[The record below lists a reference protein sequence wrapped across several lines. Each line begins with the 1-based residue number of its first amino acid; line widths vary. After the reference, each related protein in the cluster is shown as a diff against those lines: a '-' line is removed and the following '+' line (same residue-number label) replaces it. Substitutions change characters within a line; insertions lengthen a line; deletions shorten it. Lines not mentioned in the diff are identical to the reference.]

1 MPIAPSAGTVVV
13 NPDGT
18 ITFTPLADF
27 IGSCAIGYRVIDGVG
42 QTDTA
47 QVNVTV
53 NAPSVGVWPNGYAA
67 KGEVYVGPDSESM
80 TGFELLLD
88 ITDDRLKLRSAGGA
102 VYSSSGHDIRLED
115 GASNAVPYARLLYD
129 GTAGRLVVIVKR
141 DRGTGSTWNKIEV
154 YAGKSGVSDQADPAS
169 ALAGL
174 LACIRMDTGADLTG
188 NGRDLTVSGAS
199 AATLFGLP
207 GAAQFDRI
215 DDIASLADPSSW
227 LNGLSAVTL
236 ALDLQLDQIAV
247 DGGALRVGGAAV
259 TDGDSQGFVSIR
271 PDATSFYANPAIA
284 NFWFTLL
291 KINIGGTPTF
301 CRVEG
306 AGSTVP
312 VGQPTTVAV
321 AWQSGQA
328 IGLVADDAVQT
339 PAYASPATPTGTLVA
354 TGGPLAVGAGPRGW
368 FGGRIGLLR
377 IASSRRS
384 NAWLRAEQRN
394 RLYPRKMIAIGA
406 MRGPSDSAP
415 CIAYPDTA
423 TATGSDLT
431 LSPLANDSGSGLSIV
446 SASAER
452 GTVTVASSTTLTY
465 RQPVGYSGTDHVT
478 YTIQDSAGRQSTSLV
493 TISVS
498 GTPIV
503 PANDAAST
511 SGTAPVV
518 VSVLDNDVGTGLAVI
533 AVATPAHGAASVTDG
548 GTTVTYTANLGF
560 SGGETPFA
568 YTVEDDFGQQRTALI
583 SVTVLKPPLTAVSDV
598 SAVVAG
604 TAGGVVVPSLA
615 NDVGTG
621 AVITAVGTP
630 SIGSATIITSGTQ
643 IRYLPPAAV
652 AASTEVSFNYTLTDA
667 YGQTATGTITVTVT
681 PAGSP
686 VVANDDTATATV
698 GVTTTLSPLAN
709 DTGSSLTISVLGTPS
724 NGGTATR
731 INANTQVQYTPSAAG
746 IETINYTAQ
755 NGSGATD
762 TAIITVTVA
771 AATTFPKAYPSAPAN
786 KQRWIGGGGP
796 VGSIAYSNTKAQVLQ
811 AFADANPGDHI
822 VFPDGTYAYD
832 PEGTAANPA
841 GLVINKTGADSDA
854 WIVVRPANHLGATL
868 GGYSGTRASGW
879 KFTGTAPIWIS
890 GFVGSNPQEH
900 SPNFYQSG
908 RNSYFNSDRAEYQF
922 RLHGRNL
929 RVTNCLI
936 NSPCG
941 IAIGNSANRIDVCY
955 NTLTMNLAK
964 RWPQANGMY
973 IGAFGYTSAGP
984 NNLLIARNKWSGD
997 TTFNTTDDGTT
1008 DSRYCVYTGNNE
1020 PIDNKVGNNRT
1031 VRWVENFIEMVNTP
1045 VGMYCK
1051 RGYEVRR
1058 NFIRAKN
1065 VAFNQR
1071 HGGYSKSDGTEF
1083 SDLTDA
1089 KRALIIGNNFD
1100 KGIFRLNDTGHLVVS
1115 NRMGDNAEL
1124 YYGGRRCQ
1132 GTSATSYT
1140 IETGSPPKEIPP
1152 GWTQAASY
1160 VIFVGNTFVDQLRA
1174 GEDEAAGG
1182 NKWKVWGAAEQAAW
1196 AHKESTYG
1204 VQHAQGDLIK
1214 GVKNYPAGVTG
1225 QPTTGNGKFVRIT
1238 NGLVEQTIAT
1248 GNAGYQV
1255 FGDSDAGT
1263 WAALVQDYVT
1273 RAELEDFT
1281 GCDPA

>member
-42 QTDTA
+42 QTATA

-53 NAPSVGVWPNGYAA
+53 NAPPVGVWPNGYAA

-102 VYSSSGHDIRLED
+102 VYSSSGHDVRLED
-115 GASNAVPYARLLYD
+115 GADNAVPYARLLYD
-129 GTAGRLVVIVKR
+129 GTAGRLVAIVKR
-141 DRGTGSTWNKIEV
+141 DRGAGSSWNKIEV
-154 YAGKSGVSDQADPAS
+154 YAGKSGASDQANPAS

-174 LACIRMDTGADLTG
+174 LACIRMDTGTDLTG
-188 NGRDLTVSGAS
+188 NGRNLTVSGAS
-199 AATLFGLP
+199 ATTLFGLP

-227 LNGLSAVTL
+227 LNGLSTLTL
-236 ALDLQLDQIAV
+236 ALDLQLDQITV
-247 DGGALRVGGAAV
+247 DGGALRVGGAAA
-259 TDGDSQGFVSIR
+259 TDVDSAGFVSLR
-271 PDATSFYANPAIA
+271 PDATSFYANPAIV

-306 AGSTVP
+306 AGNTVP

-384 NAWLRAEQRN
+384 NAWMRAEQRN
-394 RLYPRKMIAIGA
+394 RLYPRKMIAAGA
-406 MRGPSDSAP
+406 MRGPSDSTP
-415 CIAYPDTA
+415 CIAYPDA
-423 TATGSDLT
+423 AAATGADLT

-478 YTIQDSAGRQSTSLV
+478 YTIQDAAGRQSTSLV

-533 AVATPAHGAASVTDG
+533 AVATPAHGSASVTDG

-583 SVTVLKPPLTAVSDV
+583 SVTVLKPPLIAVSDV

-604 TAGGVVVPSLA
+604 ATDSVVVPSLA
-615 NDVGTG
+615 NDTGTG

-630 SIGSATIITSGTQ
+630 SIGSATIISSGTR

-652 AASTEVSFNYTLTDA
+652 AASTEVSFTYTLTDA

-681 PAGSP
+681 PVGSP

-698 GVTTTLSPLAN
+698 GVQKTLSPLAN
-709 DTGSSLTISVLGTPS
+709 DTGSSLTISTLGTPS
-724 NGGTATR
+724 NSGTATR
-731 INANTQVQYTPSAAG
+731 INGNTQVQYTPSAAG
-746 IETINYTAQ
+746 LETINYTAQ

-762 TAIITVTVA
+762 TAVITVTVSA
-771 AATTFPKAYPSAPAN
+771 AATFPRHPPTALRTLRVSSSTYA
-786 KQRWIGGGGP
+786 
-796 VGSIAYSNTKAQVLQ
+796 TL
-811 AFADANPGDHI
+811 ADAHAAAQPGDH
-822 VFPDGTYAYD
+822 VEFENGTYGTYGLYD
-832 PEGTAANPA
+832 NTIAGENTSLAAGNHFVWTKAGTAANPIVLKSRNGA
-841 GLVINKTGADSDA
+841 GGVIVCHLDISAQHVWLYNLTCRRSGTNPSRIKGGKNDNYTSSLMWGTNPNYS
-854 WIVVRPANHLGATL
+854 IRLGA
-868 GGYSGTRASGW
+868 
-879 KFTGTAPIWIS
+879 
-890 GFVGSNPQEH
+890 SNAH
-900 SPNFYQSG
+900 
-908 RNSYFNSDRAEYQF
+908 
-922 RLHGRNL
+922 
-929 RVTNCLI
+929 VTNCLI
-936 NSPCG
+936 ESPNDICVPSSSS
-941 IAIGNSANRIDVCY
+941 NIDICY
-955 NTLTMNLAK
+955 NDIQCRAGEI
-964 RWPQANGMY
+964 WSQSNGIY
-973 IGAFGYTSAGP
+973 FGAFGPTSRGSD
-984 NNLLIARNKWSGD
+984 NVLVARNKWWNDLDVTNEVSAND
-997 TTFNTTDDGTT
+997 NDG
-1008 DSRYCVYTGNNE
+1008 RYCVYTGNNE
-1020 PIDNKVGNNRT
+1020 PQNNKTGINRS
-1031 VRWVENFIEMVNTP
+1031 VRFIENFVDVTTIP
-1045 VGMYCK
+1045 VGWYFK
-1051 RGYEVRR
+1051 RDYYHLR
-1058 NFIRAKN
+1058 NFIRAKT

-1071 HGGYSKSDGTEF
+1071 HGGYSKADGTAF
-1083 SDLTDA
+1083 TDLTDA
-1089 KRALIIGNNFD
+1089 TSALIVGNNFD
-1100 KGIFRLNDTGHLVVS
+1100 KGIFRLNDGPRLIVS
-1115 NRMGDNAEL
+1115 CRMGGNVEL
-1124 YYGGRRCQ
+1124 YYGGRRTD
-1132 GTSATSYT
+1132 GPNLASYT
-1140 IETGSPPKEIPP
+1140 INANP
-1152 GWTQAASY
+1152 GYTQAASY
-1160 VIFVGNTFVDQLRA
+1160 NEFVGCSFVGNIRA
-1174 GEDEAAGG
+1174 GEDEGTG
-1182 NKWKVWGAAEQAAW
+1182 TKPWKVWGAAEETKW
-1196 AHKESTYG
+1196 ASSSEPHD
-1204 VQHAQGDLIK
+1204 QQGDRIK
-1214 GVKNYPAGVTG
+1214 GIKIYAAGVTSPA
-1225 QPTTGNGKFVRIT
+1225 QPTEGNDKFVRLT
-1238 NGLVEQTIAT
+1238 NAYGEQTVASGT
-1248 GNAGYQV
+1248 SGFQSLS
-1255 FGDSDAGT
+1255 GDNGRT
-1263 WAALVQDYVT
+1263 ALLTTPVT
-1273 RAELEDFT
+1273 RAELEFAT
-1281 GCDPA
+1281 GRLAT